1 MNPALNTFG
10 FSRPNNTPNIA
21 IDFVESDEAVDRY
34 STLPGVIT
42 FLINWNN
49 NTMVVKERDSIGML
63 KPYRYFNL
71 SEFFPQTTIQPPV
84 ESQNSVQ
91 NGNDFQSQ
99 IDELKSMIA
108 QLTLQKNDKQNFN
121 NNKKGG

>member
-1 MNPALNTFG
+1 MNNG
-10 FSRPNNTPNIA
+10 FNFNPQPLPNIA
-21 IDFVESDEAVDRY
+21 IDFVENDSMVEAY

-49 NTMVVKERDSIGML
+49 NTMVIKERDTRGML
-63 KPYRYFNL
+63 KPYRYFNIN
-71 SEFFPQTTIQPPV
+71 EFFPQTQAP
-84 ESQNSVQ
+84 QNLSQ

-108 QLTLQKNDKQNFN
+108 QLTANKQDDKHF
-121 NNKKGG
+121 NKKGG